1 MTKYEW
7 DYPPTMR
14 PRRGRRPP
22 PPLQGEILPSE
33 PEPEPTPRIRVELH
47 IRQRPPIRQRQH
59 LPPWLVALLIVAVV
73 MWISPFGA
81 VIAIVMASVLI
92 ASHPTFAFVVGG
104 MIVLLIVF
112 ALRERRAGRPF

>member
-1 MTKYEW
+1 MTRSEPW
-7 DYPPTMR
+7 DWPPE
-14 PRRGRRPP
+14 PQRRGRRQPR
-22 PPLQGEILPSE
+22 PLQGEILM
-33 PEPEPTPRIRVELH
+33 PEPELTPRIRVEVVH
-47 IRQRPPIRQRQH
+47 RAYQPRQRERV
-59 LPPWLVALLIVAVV
+59 PPWLVALLIIAVL
-73 MWISPFGA
+73 MWVSPFGA